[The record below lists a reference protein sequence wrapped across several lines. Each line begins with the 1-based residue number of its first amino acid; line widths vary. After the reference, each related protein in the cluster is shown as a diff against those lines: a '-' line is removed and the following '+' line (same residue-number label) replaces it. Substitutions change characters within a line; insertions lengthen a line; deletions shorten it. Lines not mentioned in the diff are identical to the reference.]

1 MLTSEEKLTEVV
13 RRLQEAAGD
22 NLKSIV
28 LYGSAARGDF
38 HAHKSDLN
46 LLCVLKSAKAT
57 ELSRIS
63 SVVRWWCGPMREPA
77 PRVFTQEELNR
88 SADVFAIEL
97 LDIGEA
103 HRVLFGDDS
112 VAGIEVPMNLH
123 RVQVEHELRIA
134 LQKLRDHFLRASDN
148 EHQLR
153 EVYAKSISSIS
164 VLLRHFLMALG
175 ENAPAHKSEVYKRVA
190 ELTGADA
197 GVFELGRQLR
207 DNHPVTEISRAYGKY
222 LEAIETVIHSL
233 DALVPKHEW
242 QRVKRQ
248 SL

>member
-1 MLTSEEKLTEVV
+1 MLAREEKLTEIV
-13 RRLQEAAGD
+13 RRLQEAAGE
-22 NLKSIV
+22 NLQSIV

-46 LLCVLKSAKAT
+46 LLCVLKSARAA
-57 ELSRIS
+57 ELARIA

-77 PRVFTQEELNR
+77 PRIFTREELVR

-97 LDIGEA
+97 LDIGAA
-103 HRVLFGDDS
+103 HRVLFGEDP
-112 VAGIEVPMNLH
+112 VADIEVPMNLH

-134 LQKLRDHFLRASDN
+134 LQKLRDHFLRSSDI

-164 VLLRHFLMALG
+164 VLLRHFLIAIG
-175 ENAPAHKSEVYKRVA
+175 EQAPAHKTEVYKRVA

-197 GVFELGRQLR
+197 GVFDLGLELR
-207 DNHPVTEISRAYGKY
+207 DNHPVSEISRAYGKY
-222 LEAIETVIHSL
+222 LEAVEIVIHSL
-233 DALVPKHEW
+233 DALVPKREW
-242 QRVKRQ
+242 QRVKRE
-248 SL
+248 SS

>member
-1 MLTSEEKLTEVV
+1 MLAREEKLTEIV
-13 RRLQEAAGD
+13 RRLQEGSGE
-22 NLKSIV
+22 NLQSIV

-38 HAHKSDLN
+38 HANKSDLN
-46 LLCVLKSAKAT
+46 LLCVLKSAKAA
-57 ELSRIS
+57 ELARIA

-77 PRVFTQEELNR
+77 PRIFTHEELVR

-97 LDIGEA
+97 LDIGAA
-103 HRVLFGDDS
+103 HRVLFGEDL
-112 VAGIEVPMNLH
+112 VAEIEVPMNLH

-148 EHQLR
+148 EQQLR

-164 VLLRHFLMALG
+164 VLLRHMLIALG
-175 ENAPAHKSEVYKRVA
+175 EDAPAHKSEVYKRIA

-197 GVFELGRQLR
+197 GAFDLGLELR

-222 LEAIETVIHSL
+222 LEAIEIVIHSL
-233 DALVPKHEW
+233 DALVPKREW
-242 QRVKRQ
+242 QRVKKQ
-248 SL
+248 NF